1 MVSKPPVMEYHK
13 SFGGPGNWNLERSV
27 AEEVQQKIERLNLP
41 LALNH
46 LTSGNGSCLMI
57 AIQQCLQHED
67 VIPHISQEVLMNARS
82 YKLAQKF
89 CIPICTEF
97 TTPKSA
103 EDERL
108 LYEN

>member
-1 MVSKPPVMEYHK
+1 MATYSEKLKKGLKMVSKPPVIEYHK

-27 AEEVQQKIERLNLP
+27 AVELQQKIERLNFP

-67 VIPHISQEVLMNARS
+67 VIPHISKEVLMKARS
-82 YKLAQKF
+82 YN
-89 CIPICTEF
+89 T
-97 TTPKSA
+97 
-103 EDERL
+103 
-108 LYEN
+108 N